1 LNKITP
7 YLLKVTEITWY
18 TVIVLLLLA
27 GWASRDQRYLVAET
41 GIGYWFGIIGGSMML
56 ILLIYPMR
64 KRFRRWAVIGSIKSW
79 FRIHMIL
86 GLAGPVIIIF
96 HSGFKL
102 GSFNS
107 SVAFFCMLTVALSG
121 LVGRKLYEGIHHGL
135 YGSKVRFEEFYSG
148 DNLASLLLRRAG
160 PERRQHKSDV
170 LPGGE
175 RRLLLRRADTSKSNT
190 ADENGDSNIADEY
203 EEIEEKL
210 TAQHTGTNR
219 SLGFYRSMNS
229 RISKLRRQVARS
241 KLNKESK
248 KLIYRRIKDLRSICS
263 LGTKEILFSY
273 WHILHL
279 PLFIMLIFSGIVHVA
294 AVHLY

>member
-1 LNKITP
+1 MNKLTP
-7 YLLKVTEITWY
+7 YLLKITEITWY
-18 TVIVLLLLA
+18 SVICLLLLA
-27 GWASRDQRYLVAET
+27 GWASRDQRYLVAES

-56 ILLIYPMR
+56 ILLIYPLR

-86 GLAGPVIIIF
+86 GMAGPVIIIF

-107 SVAFFCMLTVALSG
+107 SVAFFCMLIVATSG

-148 DNLASLLLRRAG
+148 DKLASLLLRRAG
-160 PERRQHKSDV
+160 VDRRQNEDGELS
-170 LPGGE
+170 GGE
-175 RRLLLRRADTSKSNT
+175 RRLASRRADT
-190 ADENGDSNIADEY
+190 DDSSIANEY
-203 EEIEEKL
+203 EEIEERL
-210 TAQHTGTNR
+210 TNLHTGVNR

-229 RISKLRRQVARS
+229 RIVRLRRQIANS
-241 KLNKESK
+241 DLNKESQE
-248 KLIYRRIKDLRSICS
+248 LIYRRLKDLRSICS

-279 PLFIMLIFSGIVHVA
+279 PLFIMLILSGLIHVA

>member
-1 LNKITP
+1 VLNKLTP
-7 YLLKVTEITWY
+7 YLLKITEITWY
-18 TVIVLLLLA
+18 SAIALLLLA
-27 GWASRDQRYLVAET
+27 GWVSRDQRYLVAES

-56 ILLIYPMR
+56 ILLIYPLR
-64 KRFRRWAVIGSIKSW
+64 KRFRRWAVIGSVKSW

-86 GLAGPVIIIF
+86 GLAGPVIIVF

-135 YGSKVRFEEFYSG
+135 YGSKVRYEEFYAG
-148 DNLASLLLRRAG
+148 DNLAGLLLRRAG
-160 PERRQHKSDV
+160 VDRREHQAEV

-175 RRLLLRRADTSKSNT
+175 RRLLSRRADTSDT
-190 ADENGDSNIADEY
+190 DIADEY

-210 TAQHTGTNR
+210 INQHTGINR
-219 SLGFYRSMNS
+219 SLTFYRSMNS
-229 RISKLRRQVARS
+229 RIARLRRQVAS
-241 KLNKESK
+241 STLNQESK
-248 KLIYRRIKDLRSICS
+248 ELIYRRLKDLRSICS
-263 LGTKEILFSY
+263 LGTREILFSY

-279 PLFIMLIFSGIVHVA
+279 PLFIMLILSGLVHVA
-294 AVHLY
+294 VVHLY

>member
-1 LNKITP
+1 MNKLTP
-7 YLLKVTEITWY
+7 YLLKITEITWY
-18 TVIVLLLLA
+18 STICLLLLA
-27 GWASRDQRYLVAET
+27 GWASRDQRYLVAES

-56 ILLIYPMR
+56 ILLIYPLR
-64 KRFRRWAVIGSIKSW
+64 KRFRRWAVIGSVKSW

-86 GLAGPVIIIF
+86 GIAGPVIIIF

-135 YGSKVRFEEFYSG
+135 YGSKVHFEEFYSG
-148 DNLASLLLRRAG
+148 DKLANMLLRRAG
-160 PERRQHKSDV
+160 VDRRKDEDRELS
-170 LPGGE
+170 GGE
-175 RRLLLRRADTSKSNT
+175 RRLVSRRADTN
-190 ADENGDSNIADEY
+190 DSSIADEY
-203 EEIEEKL
+203 GDIEENL
-210 TAQHTGTNR
+210 TNLHTGVNR

-229 RISKLRRQVARS
+229 RISKLRRQLDRS
-241 KLNKESK
+241 DLNQEAK
-248 KLIYRRIKDLRSICS
+248 KLIYLRLKDLRSICS
-263 LGTKEILFSY
+263 LGTREILFSY

-279 PLFIMLIFSGIVHVA
+279 PLFIMLILSGLVHVA

>member
-1 LNKITP
+1 
-7 YLLKVTEITWY
+7 
-18 TVIVLLLLA
+18 LLLLA
-27 GWASRDQRYLVAET
+27 GWVSRDQRYLVAES

-64 KRFRRWAVIGSIKSW
+64 KRFRRWAVIGSVKSW

-135 YGSKVRFEEFYSG
+135 YGSKVHFEEFYSG
-148 DNLASLLLRRAG
+148 DKLANMLLRRAG
-160 PERRQHKSDV
+160 VDRRKDEDREVS
-170 LPGGE
+170 GGE
-175 RRLLLRRADTSKSNT
+175 RRLVSRRADTN
-190 ADENGDSNIADEY
+190 DSSIADEY
-203 EEIEEKL
+203 GDIEEKL
-210 TAQHTGTNR
+210 TNLHTGVNR

-229 RISKLRRQVARS
+229 RISKLRRQIDRS
-241 KLNKESK
+241 DLNQEAK
-248 KLIYRRIKDLRSICS
+248 KLIYLRLKDLRSICS

-279 PLFIMLIFSGIVHVA
+279 PLFIMLILSGLVHVA

>member
-1 LNKITP
+1 MA
-7 YLLKVTEITWY
+7 WY
-18 TVIVLLLLA
+18 SAIGFLLLA
-27 GWASRDQRYLVAET
+27 GWVSRDQRYLVAES

-56 ILLIYPMR
+56 LLLIYPLR
-64 KRFRRWAVIGSIKSW
+64 KRFRRWAVIGSVKSW

-107 SVAFFCMLTVALSG
+107 SVAFFCMLIVASSG

-148 DNLASLLLRRAG
+148 DNLAGMLLRRAG
-160 PERRQHKSDV
+160 TDRRKQKAGL
-170 LPGGE
+170 LPGDE
-175 RRLLLRRADTSKSNT
+175 RRLLSRRSDTSNSNI
-190 ADENGDSNIADEY
+190 ADEYSEPDIADEY

-210 TAQHTGTNR
+210 INQHTGINR
-219 SLGFYRSMNS
+219 SLAFYRSTNS
-229 RISKLRRQVARS
+229 RISKLRRHVAS
-241 KLNKESK
+241 SDLNKESK
-248 KLIYRRIKDLRSICS
+248 EQIYCRIKDLRSICK
-263 LGTKEILFSY
+263 LGTREILFSY

-279 PLFIMLIFSGIVHVA
+279 PLFIMLILSGVIHVLV
-294 AVHLY
+294 VHLY

>member
-1 LNKITP
+1 MNKLTP
-7 YLLKVTEITWY
+7 YLLKITEITWY
-18 TVIVLLLLA
+18 SLICLLLLA
-27 GWASRDQRYLVAET
+27 GWISRDQRYLVAES

-56 ILLIYPMR
+56 ILLIYPLR
-64 KRFRRWAVIGSIKSW
+64 KRFRRWAVIGSVKSW

-86 GLAGPVIIIF
+86 GMAGPVIIIF

-107 SVAFFCMLTVALSG
+107 SVAFFCMLTVATSG

-148 DNLASLLLRRAG
+148 DKLASMLLSRAG
-160 PERRQHKSDV
+160 
-170 LPGGE
+170 
-175 RRLLLRRADTSKSNT
+175 TN
-190 ADENGDSNIADEY
+190 DSSIVNEY
-203 EEIEEKL
+203 EEIEERL
-210 TAQHTGTNR
+210 TNQHTGVNR
-219 SLGFYRSMNS
+219 SLGFYRSTNS
-229 RISKLRRQVARS
+229 RIARLRRQVANS
-241 KLNKESK
+241 NLNKKSQE
-248 KLIYRRIKDLRSICS
+248 LIYRRLKDLRSICS

-279 PLFIMLIFSGIVHVA
+279 PLFIMLILSGLIHVA

>member
-1 LNKITP
+1 MNKLTP
-7 YLLKVTEITWY
+7 YLLKITEITWY
-18 TVIVLLLLA
+18 STICLLLLA
-27 GWASRDQRYLVAET
+27 GWVSRDQRYLVAES

-64 KRFRRWAVIGSIKSW
+64 KRFRRWAVIGSVKSW

-148 DNLASLLLRRAG
+148 DKLASMLLRRSG
-160 PERRQHKSDV
+160 VDRRQHEDGELS
-170 LPGGE
+170 GGE
-175 RRLLLRRADTSKSNT
+175 RRLESRRADTN
-190 ADENGDSNIADEY
+190 DSSIADEY

-210 TAQHTGTNR
+210 TNLHTGVNR

-229 RISKLRRQVARS
+229 RISKLRRQINKS
-241 KLNKESK
+241 DLNQKAK
-248 KLIYRRIKDLRSICS
+248 KLIYRRLKDLRSICS

-279 PLFIMLIFSGIVHVA
+279 PLFIMLILSGLVHVA

>member
-1 LNKITP
+1 MNKLTP
-7 YLLKVTEITWY
+7 YLLKITEITWY
-18 TVIVLLLLA
+18 STICLLLLA
-27 GWASRDQRYLVAET
+27 GWVARDQRYLVAES

-56 ILLIYPMR
+56 ILLIYPLR
-64 KRFRRWAVIGSIKSW
+64 KRFRRWAVIGSVKSW

-86 GLAGPVIIIF
+86 GLAGPVITIF

-121 LVGRKLYEGIHHGL
+121 LVGRKLYAGIHHGL
-135 YGSKVRFEEFYSG
+135 YGSKVRFDEFYSG
-148 DNLASLLLRRAG
+148 DNLASMLLRRAG
-160 PERRQHKSDV
+160 VDRRQHEDGELSGD
-170 LPGGE
+170 E
-175 RRLLLRRADTSKSNT
+175 RRLGSRRADTN
-190 ADENGDSNIADEY
+190 DSSIADEY
-203 EEIEEKL
+203 EEIEEQL
-210 TAQHTGTNR
+210 TNLHTGINR

-229 RISKLRRQVARS
+229 RISKLRRQIDRS
-241 KLNKESK
+241 DLNQKAK
-248 KLIYRRIKDLRSICS
+248 KLIYRRLKDLRSICS

-279 PLFIMLIFSGIVHVA
+279 PLFIMLILSGLVHVA

>member
-1 LNKITP
+1 VNKLTH
-7 YLLKVTEITWY
+7 YLLKITEIIWY
-18 TVIVLLLLA
+18 SVICLLLLA
-27 GWASRDQRYLVAET
+27 GWASRDQRYLVAES

-56 ILLIYPMR
+56 ILLIYPLR

-107 SVAFFCMLTVALSG
+107 SVAFFCMLIVATSG

-148 DNLASLLLRRAG
+148 DKLASMLLRRAG
-160 PERRQHKSDV
+160 VDRRQHEAELSS
-170 LPGGE
+170 GGE
-175 RRLLLRRADTSKSNT
+175 RRLLLRRADTN
-190 ADENGDSNIADEY
+190 DSSIADEY
-203 EEIEEKL
+203 EEIEEQL
-210 TAQHTGTNR
+210 TNLHTGINR
-219 SLGFYRSMNS
+219 SLGFYRSVNS
-229 RISKLRRQVARS
+229 RITKLRRQINKSNLNQKAR
-241 KLNKESK
+241 
-248 KLIYRRIKDLRSICS
+248 KLIYQRLKDLRSICS

-279 PLFIMLIFSGIVHVA
+279 PLFIMLILSGLVHVA

>member
-1 LNKITP
+1 VQKLTP
-7 YLLKVTEITWY
+7 YLLKITEITWY
-18 TVIVLLLLA
+18 SAICLLLLA
-27 GWASRDQRYLVAET
+27 GWASRDQRYLVAES

-56 ILLIYPMR
+56 ILLIYPLR
-64 KRFRRWAVIGSIKSW
+64 KRFRRWAVIGSVKSW

-135 YGSKVRFEEFYSG
+135 YGSKVRFEEFYAG
-148 DNLASLLLRRAG
+148 DDLAGLLLRRTG
-160 PERRQHKSDV
+160 DDRRKDKAEA
-170 LPGGE
+170 LPAGE
-175 RRLLLRRADTSKSNT
+175 RRLVSRRADTN
-190 ADENGDSNIADEY
+190 DSSIADEY
-203 EEIEEKL
+203 DEIEEQL
-210 TAQHTGTNR
+210 TNQHTGINR
-219 SLGFYRSMNS
+219 SLAFYRSMNS
-229 RISKLRRQVARS
+229 RISKLRRQIHRS
-241 KLNKESK
+241 ELNQKAK
-248 KLIYRRIKDLRSICS
+248 KLIYRRLKDLRSICS
-263 LGTKEILFSY
+263 LGTREILFSY

-279 PLFIMLIFSGIVHVA
+279 PLFIMLILSGLVHVA

>member
-1 LNKITP
+1 MNKLTP
-7 YLLKVTEITWY
+7 YLLKITEITWY
-18 TVIVLLLLA
+18 STICLLLLA
-27 GWASRDQRYLVAET
+27 GWVARDQRYLVAES

-56 ILLIYPMR
+56 VLLIYPLR
-64 KRFRRWAVIGSIKSW
+64 KRFRRWAVIGSVKSW

-107 SVAFFCMLTVALSG
+107 SVAFFCMLTVAISG
-121 LVGRKLYEGIHHGL
+121 LVGRKLYAGIHHGL
-135 YGSKVRFEEFYSG
+135 YGSKVRYEEFYAG

-160 PERRQHKSDV
+160 VDRREHQTEV

-175 RRLLLRRADTSKSNT
+175 RRLLSRRADTND
-190 ADENGDSNIADEY
+190 ADIADEY

-210 TAQHTGTNR
+210 TNQHTGVNR
-219 SLGFYRSMNS
+219 SLAFYRSMNS
-229 RISKLRRQVARS
+229 RIAKLRRQVAS
-241 KLNKESK
+241 SNLNQESQE
-248 KLIYRRIKDLRSICS
+248 LIYRRLKDLRSICS
-263 LGTKEILFSY
+263 LGTREILFSY

-279 PLFIMLIFSGIVHVA
+279 PLFIMLILSGLVHVA

>member
-1 LNKITP
+1 MNKLTP
-7 YLLKVTEITWY
+7 YLLKITEITWY
-18 TVIVLLLLA
+18 STICLLLLA
-27 GWASRDQRYLVAET
+27 GWVSRDQRYLVAES

-64 KRFRRWAVIGSIKSW
+64 KRFRRWAVIGSVKSW

-148 DNLASLLLRRAG
+148 DKLASMLLRRSG
-160 PERRQHKSDV
+160 VDRRQHEDGELS
-170 LPGGE
+170 GGE
-175 RRLLLRRADTSKSNT
+175 RRLESRRADTN
-190 ADENGDSNIADEY
+190 DSSIADEY
-203 EEIEEKL
+203 EEIEGKL
-210 TAQHTGTNR
+210 TNLHTGVNR

-229 RISKLRRQVARS
+229 RISKLRRQINKS
-241 KLNKESK
+241 DLNQKAK
-248 KLIYRRIKDLRSICS
+248 KLIYRRLKDLRSICS

-279 PLFIMLIFSGIVHVA
+279 PLFIMLILSGLVHVA

>member
-1 LNKITP
+1 MNKLTP
-7 YLLKVTEITWY
+7 YLLKITEIIWY
-18 TVIVLLLLA
+18 STICLLLLA
-27 GWASRDQRYLVAET
+27 GWVSRDQRYLVAES

-64 KRFRRWAVIGSIKSW
+64 KRFRRWAVIGSVKSW

-135 YGSKVRFEEFYSG
+135 YGSKVHFEEFYSG
-148 DNLASLLLRRAG
+148 DKLASMLLRRTG
-160 PERRQHKSDV
+160 IDRRKQMDGELS
-170 LPGGE
+170 GAE
-175 RRLLLRRADTSKSNT
+175 RRLALRRADTN
-190 ADENGDSNIADEY
+190 DSSIADEY
-203 EEIEEKL
+203 DEIEEKL
-210 TAQHTGTNR
+210 TNLHTGINR

-229 RISKLRRQVARS
+229 RISKLRRQINKS
-241 KLNKESK
+241 NLNQKAK
-248 KLIYRRIKDLRSICS
+248 KLIYHRLKDLRSICS

-279 PLFIMLIFSGIVHVA
+279 PLFIMLILSGLVHVA

>member
-1 LNKITP
+1 MELSVNKLTP

-18 TVIVLLLLA
+18 SAICLLLLV
-27 GWASRDQRYLVAET
+27 GWVSRDQRYLVAES
-41 GIGYWFGIIGGSMML
+41 GIGYWFGIIGGLMML
-56 ILLIYPMR
+56 MVLIYPLR
-64 KRFRRWAVIGSIKSW
+64 KRFRRWAVIGSVKSW

-135 YGSKVRFEEFYSG
+135 YGSKVRFEEFYAG
-148 DNLASLLLRRAG
+148 DNLASMLLRRAG
-160 PERRQHKSDV
+160 VDRRQNEDGE
-170 LPGGE
+170 LPEGE
-175 RRLLLRRADTSKSNT
+175 QRLGSRRAD
-190 ADENGDSNIADEY
+190 ADDSSIANEY
-203 EEIEEKL
+203 EDIEKQL
-210 TAQHTGTNR
+210 TNLHTGINR
-219 SLGFYRSMNS
+219 SLGFYRSMKS
-229 RISKLRRQVARS
+229 RIRKLRRQIDKS
-241 KLNKESK
+241 DLNQNAK
-248 KLIYRRIKDLRSICS
+248 KLLYLRLKDLRASCS
-263 LGTKEILFSY
+263 LGIGEILFSY

-279 PLFIMLIFSGIVHVA
+279 PLYIMLILSGLVHVA

>member
-1 LNKITP
+1 VNKLTP

-18 TVIVLLLLA
+18 STICLLLLA
-27 GWASRDQRYLVAET
+27 GWVSRDQRYLVAES

-64 KRFRRWAVIGSIKSW
+64 KRFRRWAMVGSVKSW

-86 GLAGPVIIIF
+86 GLAGPVVIIF

-148 DNLASLLLRRAG
+148 DNLASMLLRRTG
-160 PERRQHKSDV
+160 VDRRQNENGE

-175 RRLLLRRADTSKSNT
+175 RRLASRRADT
-190 ADENGDSNIADEY
+190 DDSSIANEY
-203 EEIEEKL
+203 EEIEKQL
-210 TAQHTGTNR
+210 TNLHTGINR

-229 RISKLRRQVARS
+229 RIRKLRRQIDRS
-241 KLNKESK
+241 DLNQKAK
-248 KLIYRRIKDLRSICS
+248 KLIYHRLKDLRAICS

-279 PLFIMLIFSGIVHVA
+279 PLFIMLILSGLVHVA

>member
-1 LNKITP
+1 MELSVNKLAP

-18 TVIVLLLLA
+18 SAICLLLLA
-27 GWASRDQRYLVAET
+27 GWVTRDQHYLVAES

-64 KRFRRWAVIGSIKSW
+64 KRFRRWAVIGSVKSW

-148 DNLASLLLRRAG
+148 DNLASMLLRRTG
-160 PERRQHKSDV
+160 VQRRQNESRE

-175 RRLLLRRADTSKSNT
+175 QRLGSRRADTN
-190 ADENGDSNIADEY
+190 DSFIADEY
-203 EEIEEKL
+203 EEIEKQL
-210 TAQHTGTNR
+210 TNLHTGINR

-229 RISKLRRQVARS
+229 RISKLRRQIDRS
-241 KLNKESK
+241 DLNEKAK
-248 KLIYRRIKDLRSICS
+248 KLIYRRLNDLRSICS
-263 LGTKEILFSY
+263 LGTREILFSY
-273 WHILHL
+273 WHIFHL
-279 PLFIMLIFSGIVHVA
+279 PLFIMLILSGLVHVA

>member
-1 LNKITP
+1 MNKLTP
-7 YLLKVTEITWY
+7 YLLKITEITWY
-18 TVIVLLLLA
+18 STICLLLLA
-27 GWASRDQRYLVAET
+27 GWFARDQRYLVAES

-64 KRFRRWAVIGSIKSW
+64 KRFRRWRVIGSVKSW

-86 GLAGPVIIIF
+86 GIAGPVVIIF

-148 DNLASLLLRRAG
+148 DKLASMLLRRAG
-160 PERRQHKSDV
+160 VDRRQNDNGER
-170 LPGGE
+170 PEGE
-175 RRLLLRRADTSKSNT
+175 RRLASRRADT
-190 ADENGDSNIADEY
+190 DDSSIANEY
-203 EEIEEKL
+203 EEIEEHL
-210 TAQHTGTNR
+210 TNLHTGINR

-229 RISKLRRQVARS
+229 RIGKLRRLIDRS
-241 KLNKESK
+241 DLNEKAK
-248 KLIYRRIKDLRSICS
+248 KLLYLRLKDLHAICT
-263 LGTKEILFSY
+263 LGTREILFSY

-279 PLFIMLIFSGIVHVA
+279 PLFIMLILSGLIHVA

>member
-1 LNKITP
+1 MNKLTP
-7 YLLKVTEITWY
+7 YLLKITEIIWY
-18 TVIVLLLLA
+18 STICFLLLA
-27 GWASRDQRYLVAET
+27 GWVSRDQRYLVAES

-64 KRFRRWAVIGSIKSW
+64 KRFRRWAVIGSVKSW

-135 YGSKVRFEEFYSG
+135 YGSKVHFEEFYSG
-148 DNLASLLLRRAG
+148 DKLASMLLRRTG
-160 PERRQHKSDV
+160 IDRRKQMDGELS
-170 LPGGE
+170 GAE
-175 RRLLLRRADTSKSNT
+175 RRLALRRADTN
-190 ADENGDSNIADEY
+190 DSSIADEY
-203 EEIEEKL
+203 DEIEEKL
-210 TAQHTGTNR
+210 TNLHTGINR

-229 RISKLRRQVARS
+229 RISKLRRQINKS
-241 KLNKESK
+241 NLNQKAK
-248 KLIYRRIKDLRSICS
+248 KLIYHRLKDLRSICS

-279 PLFIMLIFSGIVHVA
+279 PLFIMLILSGLVHVA

>member
-1 LNKITP
+1 VNKLTP
-7 YLLKVTEITWY
+7 YLLKITEITWY
-18 TVIVLLLLA
+18 STICLLLLA
-27 GWASRDQRYLVAET
+27 GWVARDQRYLVAES

-56 ILLIYPMR
+56 ILLIYPLR
-64 KRFRRWAVIGSIKSW
+64 KRFRRWAVIGSVKSW

-121 LVGRKLYEGIHHGL
+121 LVGRKLYAGIHHGL
-135 YGSKVRFEEFYSG
+135 YGSKVRFDEFYSG
-148 DNLASLLLRRAG
+148 DNLASMLLRRAG
-160 PERRQHKSDV
+160 VDRRQHEDGELSGD
-170 LPGGE
+170 E
-175 RRLLLRRADTSKSNT
+175 RRLGSRRADTN
-190 ADENGDSNIADEY
+190 DSSIADEY
-203 EEIEEKL
+203 EEIEEQL
-210 TAQHTGTNR
+210 TNLHTGINR
-219 SLGFYRSMNS
+219 SLRFYRSMNS
-229 RISKLRRQVARS
+229 RISKLRRQIDRS
-241 KLNKESK
+241 DLNQKAK
-248 KLIYRRIKDLRSICS
+248 KLIYRRLKDLRSICS

-279 PLFIMLIFSGIVHVA
+279 PLFIMLILSGLVHVA

>member
-1 LNKITP
+1 VNKLTP
-7 YLLKVTEITWY
+7 YLLKITEITWY
-18 TVIVLLLLA
+18 SMLGLLLLA
-27 GWASRDQRYLVAET
+27 GWISRDQRYLVAES

-56 ILLIYPMR
+56 ILLIYPLR
-64 KRFRRWAVIGSIKSW
+64 KRFRRWAVIGSVKSW

-148 DNLASLLLRRAG
+148 DKLASMLLRRTG
-160 PERRQHKSDV
+160 VDRRQQEDGA

-175 RRLLLRRADTSKSNT
+175 RRLGSRRADTN
-190 ADENGDSNIADEY
+190 DSSIADEY

-210 TAQHTGTNR
+210 TNQHTGINR

-229 RISKLRRQVARS
+229 RIGKLRRQIAKS
-241 KLNKESK
+241 DLNREGK
-248 KLIYRRIKDLRSICS
+248 KLIYLRLKDLRSICS
-263 LGTKEILFSY
+263 LGTREILFSY

-279 PLFIMLIFSGIVHVA
+279 PLFIMLILSGLVHVA

>member
-1 LNKITP
+1 
-7 YLLKVTEITWY
+7 
-18 TVIVLLLLA
+18 LLLLA
-27 GWASRDQRYLVAET
+27 GWVSRDQRYLVAES

-56 ILLIYPMR
+56 ILLIYPLR
-64 KRFRRWAVIGSIKSW
+64 KRFRRWAVIGSVKSW

-148 DNLASLLLRRAG
+148 DKLASMLLRRTG
-160 PERRQHKSDV
+160 VDRRQHEDGE

-175 RRLLLRRADTSKSNT
+175 RRLGSRRADTN
-190 ADENGDSNIADEY
+190 DSSIADEY
-203 EEIEEKL
+203 EEIEEQL
-210 TAQHTGTNR
+210 TNLHTGINR

-229 RISKLRRQVARS
+229 RISKLRRQIDRS
-241 KLNKESK
+241 DLNQKAK
-248 KLIYRRIKDLRSICS
+248 KLIYRRLKDLRSICS
-263 LGTKEILFSY
+263 LGTREILFSY

-279 PLFIMLIFSGIVHVA
+279 PLFIMLILSGLVHVA

>member
-1 LNKITP
+1 MNKLTP
-7 YLLKVTEITWY
+7 YLLKITEITWY
-18 TVIVLLLLA
+18 STICLLLLA
-27 GWASRDQRYLVAET
+27 GWVSRDQRYLVAES

-56 ILLIYPMR
+56 ILLIYPLR
-64 KRFRRWAVIGSIKSW
+64 KRFRRWAMIGSVKSW

-148 DNLASLLLRRAG
+148 DKLASMLLRRTG
-160 PERRQHKSDV
+160 IDRRQHEDEDEEF
-170 LPGGE
+170 PGDE
-175 RRLLLRRADTSKSNT
+175 RRLGSRRANT
-190 ADENGDSNIADEY
+190 DDSSVADEY
-203 EEIEEKL
+203 GEIEEQL
-210 TAQHTGTNR
+210 TNLHTGVNR

-229 RISKLRRQVARS
+229 RIKKLRRQIDRS
-241 KLNKESK
+241 DLNQEAKN
-248 KLIYRRIKDLRSICS
+248 LIYLRLKDLRAICS

-279 PLFIMLIFSGIVHVA
+279 PLFIMLILSGLVHVA